1 MTISPKMTASDATA
15 TVRAVSPPP
24 PVAPLVAFDLA
35 CRRGDRLLFEGV
47 DFRVDPGG
55 ALTLEGPN
63 GSGKSSLLRLIAGLL
78 TPAAGR
84 IDGGDARGF
93 LGHDTALKPRQRL
106 GDELAFWA
114 RIDGGRDRLPAAM
127 AAVNVAGL
135 TDVPCRHLSSG
146 QRRRAGL
153 ARVIAGGATLWLL
166 DEPTAGLDTGSCALL
181 ATAMAAHRASG
192 GMIVAAV
199 HGDIG
204 LGDHQIVR
212 LG

>member
-1 MTISPKMTASDATA
+1 MTVEKRNV
-15 TVRAVSPPP
+15 TVRTVSPPP
-24 PVAPLVAFDLA
+24 PVASLVAVNLA
-35 CRRGDRLLFEGV
+35 CRRGDRLLFDGV
-47 DFRVDPGG
+47 NFRVDPGA

-63 GSGKSSLLRLIAGLL
+63 GSGKSSLLRLLAGLL
-78 TPAAGR
+78 APAAGC
-84 IDGGDARGF
+84 IDGGGARGF

-114 RIDGGRDRLPAAM
+114 QIDGSGDRLSAAM

-135 TDVPCRHLSSG
+135 ADVPCRHLSSG

-153 ARVIAGGATLWLL
+153 ARVIAGGTPLWLL
-166 DEPTAGLDTGSCALL
+166 DEPTAGLDAASCGLL
-181 ATAMAAHRASG
+181 AAAMAAHRATG
-192 GMIVAAV
+192 GLIVAAV

-204 LGDHQIVR
+204 LGDHQTLR

>member
-1 MTISPKMTASDATA
+1 MTADAATA
-15 TVRAVSPPP
+15 SVRAVSPQPP
-24 PVAPLVAFDLA
+24 IVPLVAVDLA
-35 CRRGDRLLFEGV
+35 CRRGDRLLFEGLG
-47 DFRVDPGG
+47 FRVDAGG
-55 ALTLEGPN
+55 AFTLEGPN

-78 TPAAGR
+78 APAAGR
-84 IDGGDARGF
+84 IEGGGARGF
-93 LGHDTALKPRQRL
+93 LGHDTALKPRRRL

-114 RIDGGRDRLPAAM
+114 GIDGGADRLPAAM

-135 TDVPCRHLSSG
+135 IDVPCRHLSSG

-153 ARVIAGGATLWLL
+153 ARVIAGGAPLWLL
-166 DEPTAGLDTGSCALL
+166 DEPTAGLDTASCDLL
-181 ATAMAAHRASG
+181 ARAMAAHRATG

-204 LGDHQIVR
+204 LGHHQTLR